1 MDKSWIKAVKKI
13 ISVFG
18 CSACLASAHDIK
30 VGAIRIDHPYA
41 TPSLSGA
48 TGAVY
53 FKSIRNDGNT
63 VDQLIGARTTASESV
78 EIHEMTMEGEVMKM
92 RALSQVNL
100 PVGKAVSFK
109 HGQANGYH
117 LMLIGLKK
125 SLKDGDRF
133 PVWLQFKQA
142 GEAEVMVWVQT
153 PRSSTSSIEHKH

>member
-1 MDKSWIKAVKKI
+1 MINFWRKAFN
-13 ISVFG
+13 ISVIALMW
-18 CSACLASAHDIK
+18 SVLVANAHGVK

-41 TPSLSGA
+41 TPSLNGA

-53 FKSIRNDGNT
+53 FKSIKNDGKT
-63 VDQLIGARTTASESV
+63 VDQLVGARTSVSESV

-92 RALSQVNL
+92 RALSQVTL
-100 PVGKAVSFK
+100 PVGSAVSFK

-125 SLKDGDRF
+125 PLKDGDRF

-142 GEAEVMVWVQT
+142 GEVEVMVWVQT
-153 PRSSTSSIEHKH
+153 PRAGATSIEHKH